1 MLRRVVSKVGR
12 APVARRVVT
21 STPGLR
27 ETTRR
32 FVGGEDAP
40 SAVITAEALHEQG
53 LRSTLHL
60 RAGDVH
66 TAAEADEHVRA
77 YAELAT
83 RLSSAGCGPA
93 SEISVKMAQ
102 LGLYAPGGW
111 HGAVARLREVVAQA
125 AERGLFVTM
134 DMEGDHEVD
143 QTLSAVHAVREE
155 HPSLGIA
162 LQAYLRRTEDDCRML
177 AHAGS
182 RVRLVKGAYGAG
194 SDIAFTTP
202 EDVDAAFL
210 RCLSILMDGQGYPM
224 VASHDMRMIDA
235 ARRLARESG
244 RRSPEW
250 ELQMLLGVRSHDQR
264 ALAAEGLR
272 VRVYVPYGPEWYGW
286 FVNRI
291 AEKPANLR
299 LLAHALLSR
308 DEIRATEPV

>member
-93 SEISVKMAQ
+93 S
-102 LGLYAPGGW
+102 GG
-111 HGAVARLREVVAQA
+111 AATKARTA
-125 AERGLFVTM
+125 G
-134 DMEGDHEVD
+134 
-143 QTLSAVHAVREE
+143 
-155 HPSLGIA
+155 PSLLSMVVFVSAATRSPVRPFHG
-162 LQAYLRRTEDDCRML
+162 LSLHCF
-177 AHAGS
+177 
-182 RVRLVKGAYGAG
+182 RVAAVKKGAELK
-194 SDIAFTTP
+194 SDNSMT
-202 EDVDAAFL
+202 
-210 RCLSILMDGQGYPM
+210 
-224 VASHDMRMIDA
+224 
-235 ARRLARESG
+235 
-244 RRSPEW
+244 
-250 ELQMLLGVRSHDQR
+250 
-264 ALAAEGLR
+264 
-272 VRVYVPYGPEWYGW
+272 
-286 FVNRI
+286 
-291 AEKPANLR
+291 
-299 LLAHALLSR
+299 
-308 DEIRATEPV
+308 